1 MGLAAFQR
9 MRRLQAEEKKEE
21 VNLDSLTV
29 PELKDIAKD
38 KGVSGY
44 SKMNKDE
51 LLEVLSGEQA

>member
-21 VNLDSLTV
+21 VKLDSLTV

-51 LLEVLSGEQA
+51 LLEVLSGERL

>member
-21 VNLDSLTV
+21 VKLDSLTV

-51 LLEVLSGEQA
+51 LLEVLSGEQV

>member
-1 MGLAAFQR
+1 

-21 VNLDSLTV
+21 VKLDSLTV

-51 LLEVLSGEQA
+51 LLEVLSGERL